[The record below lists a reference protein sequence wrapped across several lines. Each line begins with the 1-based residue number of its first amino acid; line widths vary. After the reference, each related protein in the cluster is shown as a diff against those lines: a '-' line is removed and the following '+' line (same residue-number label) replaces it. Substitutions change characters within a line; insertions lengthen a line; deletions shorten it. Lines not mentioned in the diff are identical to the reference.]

1 MEHFFSQFIAT
12 REGGP
17 DGPINEVIGRWGAIV
32 SNGPVAFKFG
42 QFA

>member
-12 REGGP
+12 S
-17 DGPINEVIGRWGAIV
+17 EVIGRWGAIV
-32 SNGPVAFKFG
+32 SNGHVAFKLG